1 MCQTNVAS
9 VGSTIKTT
17 QKHGIFKYLNN
28 ISKTQLGT
36 ANFLTLRFNS
46 VYIVSS
52 SEIMFLGSA
61 PFCCFVSTY

>member
-17 QKHGIFKYLNN
+17 QKHGIFNYLND

-36 ANFLTLRFNS
+36 ANFLTLRFIS

-52 SEIMFLGSA
+52 SETSYVFG
-61 PFCCFVSTY
+61 